1 MKHTNN
7 KGVSLIEILI
17 AVVIFT
23 ICVTPIIYQLTLGMR
38 ISQRADDQQA
48 ATDYSKS
55 IAETMK
61 QMELQS
67 TYTDAALTDLA
78 AQLGIVG
85 DIECTATFYSVKAD
99 GTNGTVIPRNSYLTS
114 APITAAPDGGSL
126 GTPFNSVS
134 AMYQVLKQANS
145 APGAIQEA
153 LVREYRFTG
162 EAVIDYRDYDVDIV
176 MNTLPY
182 ALSSLNNTSYTDPNA
197 INVGNLSSLDSSATA
212 IIPSVSNYDAVA
224 TASYFNAV
232 ISALESTGS
241 EADAN
246 LATRIKNGTS
256 QINDQA
262 TKEITVT
269 VDGVT
274 KADGTPAYEITC
286 GITYNNPSIVGSSGY
301 GVSAEDSV
309 IEYVA
314 YHQQFDKI
322 PDIYLMYNQFK
333 YHQQFADDKI
343 SIVNN
348 TTDVAKLFVVRTAE
362 TNDNVRDI
370 TNEGSKDL
378 VPTDTAQVRDQV
390 EADGKYLYHTGFF
403 LLQDPASHPVE
414 IYTNIPL
421 KQTVGG
427 SEVSNITTSSDVD
440 AAKYKMSINVS
451 NPTSVVKEISEDER
465 YSETGRVYNIVITL
479 TNQKSGNETT
489 IDTSKG
495 DY

>member
-99 GTNGTVIPRNSYLTS
+99 GTNGTVIPKNSYLTS

-145 APGAIQEA
+145 VEDAVQEA
-153 LVREYRFTG
+153 LVREYHFTG
-162 EAVIDYRDYDVDIV
+162 QAVIDYRDYDVDIV

-232 ISALESTGS
+232 ISALESTGR
-241 EADAN
+241 ETDAN

-256 QINDQA
+256 PINDQA
-262 TKEITVT
+262 TKEITIT
-269 VDGVT
+269 VDSVT
-274 KADGTPAYEITC
+274 KADGTPAYDITC
-286 GITYNNPSIVGSSGY
+286 GITYNNSSIVGSSGY

-314 YHQQFDKI
+314 YHQQFDKL

-333 YHQQFADDKI
+333 YHRKYGDDKI
-343 SIVNN
+343 TVINN
-348 TTDVAKLFVVRTAE
+348 TSDVAKVFVVRTAA
-362 TNDNVRDI
+362 TNDSVMDI
-370 TNEGSKDL
+370 TKEDSKAL
-378 VPTDTAQVRDQV
+378 VPTDTEQLRDQV
-390 EADGKYLYHTGFF
+390 EADGTYLYQTQFE
-403 LLQDPASHPVE
+403 LKNDLAVNPVE

-421 KQTVGG
+421 KQTVAGT
-427 SEVSNITTSSDVD
+427 VVDNIAASSAAD
-440 AAKYKMSINVS
+440 AGKYKMSINVS

>member
-256 QINDQA
+256 PINDQA

-333 YHQQFADDKI
+333 YHRKYGDDKI
-343 SIVNN
+343 TVVNN
-348 TTDVAKLFVVRTAE
+348 TSDVAKVFVVRTAA
-362 TNDNVRDI
+362 TNNSVMDI
-370 TNEGSKDL
+370 TKEESKAL
-378 VPTDTAQVRDQV
+378 VPTDTEQLRDQV
-390 EADGKYLYHTGFF
+390 EADGTYLYRTQFE
-403 LLQDPASHPVE
+403 LKNDLTANPVE

-421 KQTVGG
+421 KQTVAGT
-427 SEVSNITTSSDVD
+427 EVDNIAASSAAD
-440 AAKYKMSINVS
+440 AGKYKMSINVS
-451 NPTSVVKEISEDER
+451 NPTSVVKDISEDER